1 MRIVK
6 LQEGNMDLQSL
17 ITLDKQ
23 EVLSKLKSSL
33 DGLTHIEAQKRQ
45 ALYGFN
51 EIAQSPYRLLIME
64 AISHSTN
71 PLVAILLIAA
81 VVSAFTG
88 NVVSSIIIIIMV
100 MMSIGLDYFQSHRS
114 LIAIRKLQRHIA
126 STANVLRDQQWNE
139 IPCRELVPGDI
150 IRLIAGDL
158 IPADALLL
166 KAKDLH
172 IQQAALTGESL
183 PVEKEATYENNT
195 PQNIEDAQNAVFSG
209 SSVVS
214 GTATAIVV
222 ATGQDTQF
230 GNIIKAFAKV
240 APHTEFEKGIT
251 RFGLFIMKVVFFLVL
266 FVFAVNI
273 YLKRSLLE
281 SLLFAVALAVGLTP
295 ELLPM
300 ITTVTLAAGAVHMAR
315 KKVIVKNL
323 SAIQNFGSIDIL
335 CSDKTG
341 TLTCGE
347 MILEQHLDPFGTK
360 SENVMLW
367 AYLNSLFGTEIP
379 NPFNLAVLKKVNIN
393 PLDAAILKHDHPD
406 LQPYH
411 KIDEIPFDFER
422 RRSSVV
428 VDKGGMHILIIKGA
442 PEYVIRDCT
451 HCNIGGEIH
460 LIDELLCKT
469 IETTFLSLSKQGY
482 RTLAVAYRE
491 IEPKS
496 SYDVRDEKEMVLA
509 GFLAFFD
516 PALKDTPEVI
526 KKLSR
531 EGVTIKILTGD
542 NDLVTHHV
550 CQQVGI
556 DSSQILIGEQLEH
569 ISDMALGEIAEK
581 VNVFA
586 RISPM
591 QKQRIISVLRGRGHV
606 VGYIGDGI
614 NDVPSLHSADVGISV
629 AGAVDVAREAA
640 DIILLK
646 RHLSV
651 LLTGILEGRKSF
663 GNVMKYLMMGTSSNF
678 GNMLSMAGA
687 ILLLPFL
694 PMLPTQILLNN
705 LLYDI
710 SQIVIP
716 TDNVDPSFARKPKH
730 WDITIIRKFMF
741 YIGPISSIFDFITF
755 YVMLKIFVAT
765 EPLFQTGWFV
775 ESLATQTLVVFVI
788 RTAKSP
794 WKSKPSTPL
803 IIMVLFVVSFAA
815 LLPFTP
821 VAKFLGFVPLPPTYF
836 LFLITATV
844 TYLFLVE
851 FIKKKLMW
859 KWIAAK

>member
-1 MRIVK
+1 
-6 LQEGNMDLQSL
+6 MDLQSL
-17 ITLDKQ
+17 ITMDNQ
-23 EVLSKLKSSL
+23 AIFAKLNSSFA
-33 DGLTHIEAQKRQ
+33 GLTHAEAQKRQ

-51 EIAQSPYRLLIME
+51 EITQSPYRLLILE

-81 VVSAFTG
+81 AVSAFTG

-100 MMSIGLDYFQSHRS
+100 IMSIGLDYFQSHRS
-114 LIAIRKLQRHIA
+114 LVAVKKLQKNIA
-126 STANVLRDQQWNE
+126 STANVLRDGQWNE
-139 IPCRELVPGDI
+139 ILCRELVPGDI
-150 IRLIAGDL
+150 IKLIAGDL

-172 IQQAALTGESL
+172 VQQAALTGESL
-183 PVEKEATYENNT
+183 PVEKEALQERTVS
-195 PQNIEDAQNAVFSG
+195 QNIEEAENVVFSG

-214 GTATAIVV
+214 GTATAIVA
-222 ATGQDTQF
+222 ATGQNTQF
-230 GNIIKAFAKV
+230 GYIVKTLSKA
-240 APHTEFEKGIT
+240 APHTEFEKGIV

-300 ITTVTLAAGAVHMAR
+300 ITTVTLAAGAVHMAK

-341 TLTCGE
+341 TLTSGE
-347 MILEQHLDPFGTK
+347 MILEQHIDPLGTQ
-360 SENVMLW
+360 SEHVMLL

-379 NPFNLAVLKKVNIN
+379 NPFNVAVLNKVNIN

-406 LQPYH
+406 VQTYH

-428 VDKGGMHILIIKGA
+428 VDKSSSHILITKGA
-442 PEYVIRDCT
+442 PEFVIRDCT
-451 HCNIGGEIH
+451 HYDLAGEIH
-460 LIDELLCKT
+460 PLDDAARKK
-469 IETTFLSLSKQGY
+469 IESVFLSLSEQGY
-482 RTLAVAYRE
+482 RTLAVAYRTIE
-491 IEPKS
+491 IKS
-496 SYDVRDEKEMVLA
+496 SYHAPDEQNMVVA

-516 PALKDTPEVI
+516 PALKETPAII

-531 EGVTIKILTGD
+531 EGVKIKILTGD
-542 NDLVTHHV
+542 NDRVTRHI
-550 CQQVGI
+550 CQQVGL
-556 DSSQILIGEQLEH
+556 DASRMLLGEELNH
-569 ISDMALGEIAEK
+569 ITDAALGDIAEK
-581 VNVFA
+581 VDVFA

-591 QKQRIISVLRGRGHV
+591 QKQRIISVLRARGHV

-614 NDVPSLHSADVGISV
+614 NDVPSLHTADVGISV

-651 LLTGILEGRKSF
+651 LLAGILEGRKSF

-687 ILLLPFL
+687 ILFLPFL

-705 LLYDI
+705 LLYDT

-730 WDITIIRKFMF
+730 WDIAIIRKFMF
-741 YIGPISSIFDFITF
+741 YIGPVSSIFDFITF
-755 YVMLKIFVAT
+755 FVMLKIFAAT
-765 EPLFQTGWFV
+765 QALFQTGWFV

-788 RTAKSP
+788 RSVKSP
-794 WKSKPSTPL
+794 WQSRPSNPL
-803 IIMVLFVVSFAA
+803 IIMVLSIVSLAA
-815 LLPFTP
+815 VLPFTP
-821 VAKFLGFVPLPPTYF
+821 LAKFWGFVPLPATYF
-836 LFLITATV
+836 FFLIAATI

-851 FIKKKLMW
+851 IIKKKLMW
-859 KWIAAK
+859 KWIAGK